1 MWDDMKCSNCGDPA
15 VVLLGGG
22 WRDVEE
28 VERAACERC
37 RPVIFDE
44 VMAATLRGLRG

>member
-1 MWDDMKCSNCGDPA
+1 MWDDMTCSNCGDPA

-22 WRDVEE
+22 SFGGDE

-37 RPVIFDE
+37 RQIVFEEVIRT
-44 VMAATLRGLRG
+44 ALGG